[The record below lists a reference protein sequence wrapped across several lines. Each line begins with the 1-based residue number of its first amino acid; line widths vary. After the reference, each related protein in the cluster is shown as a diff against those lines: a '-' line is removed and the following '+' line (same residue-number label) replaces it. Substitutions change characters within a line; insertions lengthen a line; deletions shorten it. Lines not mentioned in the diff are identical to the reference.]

1 MIAGFC
7 MSLVSSPIDVVKTRI
22 MNSRDSA
29 GAKSYSGMFD
39 CLYKVE
45 LPMPLIYLLCHQ
57 QQDAHTLNRRLE
69 RKDCWDYIR
78 DLCRHSCD
86 WVHIS
91 LSLSLSL
98 SLFLFLS
105 LLFIFSINRTS
116 YHHGI
121 HYLRGFTK
129 LGGNRSRVMLR
140 QRKEVL
146 NQHFYTFWVVF

>member
-98 SLFLFLS
+98 SLSHTHTYTHTHIYHLYQQGRIPSWHSLFTRLYE
-105 LLFIFSINRTS
+105 I
-116 YHHGI
+116 G
-121 HYLRGFTK
+121 
-129 LGGNRSRVMLR
+129 
-140 QRKEVL
+140 QE
-146 NQHFYTFWVVF
+146 